1 MVFPNHAGVIP
12 ICTLESVI
20 NKGATVNSRKAA
32 LLQLSNA
39 YNMTGKEDR

>member
-1 MVFPNHAGVIP
+1 MVFPTHAGVFP
-12 ICTLESVI
+12 ICALESVI
-20 NKGATVNSRKAA
+20 NKGATADSQKAA